1 MIEQTPRRILCGCFA
16 LLALFAACGDPE
28 DNDTAATQALEVEV
42 FDYYFEETQ
51 LLFDLGAR
59 VEIDLVNSGDNT
71 HSFTA
76 DDLDIDVEVASGE
89 STEVRFTVPDQPGIF
104 DFYCKYHPDDMNGT
118 ISVGGSD
125 EPLDEEPEDDA
136 DDDADVDVDVEEDE
150 DPGAG
155 GGPGYDY

>member
-1 MIEQTPRRILCGCFA
+1 VIGPTSRRVLCGCFA
-16 LLALFAACGDPE
+16 LFALLTACGDPD
-28 DNDTAATQALEVEV
+28 DNDAAATQAVELEAYD
-42 FDYYFEETQ
+42 FYFEETQ

-59 VEIDLVNSGDNT
+59 VEIDLVNAGENT

-76 DDLDIDVEVASGE
+76 DDLDIDVEVGSGE

-125 EPLDEEPEDDA
+125 EPLDEEPEDEP
-136 DDDADVDVDVEEDE
+136 DDDADVEVDVDDE

-155 GGPGYDY
+155 GGPDYDY